1 MPVWKQLEKVKKTT
15 TYTFGSNINSLG
27 KKYLV
32 ASTKSTKS
40 AASFFAMTPL
50 NCRPTVVK
58 CEGIKAS
65 PAHLLSACRARPL
78 QSAAFIP
85 RLGVPKH
92 TPRSL
97 SESAIVSRYVSSQ
110 SQESESC
117 VAIGESQ
124 RRIKGHSVDSRFS
137 LAQRQRHT
145 DDDVYGR

>member
-15 TYTFGSNINSLG
+15 TYTFGSNRNSLG

-40 AASFFAMTPL
+40 AIYASFFAMTPL
-50 NCRPTVVK
+50 ICRPTVVK

-65 PAHLLSACRARPL
+65 PAHLLWACRARPL

-110 SQESESC
+110 SQLSESC

-124 RRIKGHSVDSRFS
+124 RRIKGHSVEIQFGTATATYRW
-137 LAQRQRHT
+137 RRVRT
-145 DDDVYGR
+145 